1 MKFFWFVCTLL
12 VVWTIGYRISKAETS
27 AGLATTQSIDDESIS
42 DGDVL
47 CFSVG
52 KIGKCSQEYQVD
64 MYGVFSEDPAMTL
77 EDNGLERG
85 KSMMDSGRAAV
96 KVSTGNGEIK
106 KGDFV
111 TSSKTPGVAQ
121 KASKSGNVLGVSL
134 EDYNGSDTRKIAVQV
149 DIRQAIVSTSSRDNL
164 IESLKMGLLAPSLT
178 PLASLRYLLAIL
190 VVIITFVLG
199 FVYFGRVARSGVEAM
214 GRNPL
219 ASIMIAIGVV
229 FNLALTVA
237 IMGGGLLIAY
247 VILII

>member
-1 MKFFWFVCTLL
+1 MKFIWFVSILL
-12 VVWTIGYRISKAETS
+12 VVLTIGYSVAKAQTA
-27 AGLATTQSIDDESIS
+27 AGLATTQSVDDDSVS

-47 CFSVG
+47 CFSGG

-64 MYGVFSEDPAMTL
+64 MYGVFSEDPAMAL
-77 EDNGLERG
+77 DDDGLERG
-85 KSMMDSGRAAV
+85 KSMLDSGRVAV

-111 TSSKTPGVAQ
+111 TSSKTAGVAQ
-121 KASKSGNVLGVSL
+121 RASKSGNVLGVAL
-134 EDYNGSDTRKIAVQV
+134 EDYNVSEVGKIAVQV

-190 VVIITFVLG
+190 VVIITFILG
-199 FVYFGRVARSGVEAM
+199 FVYFGRVAKSGVEAM

-219 ASIMIAIGVV
+219 ASRMIAMGVV

-247 VILII
+247 VILIV

>member
-1 MKFFWFVCTLL
+1 MV
-12 VVWTIGYRISKAETS
+12 KAELS
-27 AGLATTQSIDDESIS
+27 AGLATTQSIDDPSIS

-47 CFSVG
+47 CFSEG
-52 KIGKCSQEYQVD
+52 KIVKCSQEYQVD
-64 MYGVFSEDPAMTL
+64 MYGVFSEAPAMAL
-77 EDNGLERG
+77 DDRDLERG
-85 KSMMDSGRAAV
+85 KLMLDSGRVAV
-96 KVSTGNGEIK
+96 KVSAESGGIK

-111 TSSKTPGVAQ
+111 TSSTKAGVAK
-121 KASKSGNVLGVSL
+121 KATKSGNILGVAL
-134 EDYNGSDTRKIAVQV
+134 EDYTSNDVGKIAVQV
-149 DIRQAIVSTSSRDNL
+149 DIRPAIVATSARTNIL
-164 IESLKMGLLAPSLT
+164 ETLKLGLLAPTLT

-199 FVYFGRVARSGVEAM
+199 FIYFGKVARTGVEAM

-219 ASIMIAIGVV
+219 ASRMIALGVV